1 MIKKLRIKFIIIAM
15 CLITSIVIIGLI
27 SIGYY
32 NYDKEF
38 KSAEDKLELSIQR
51 AANYVNSESNTYNYI
66 YDYLYGNNSTNN
78 NSDNSQDSSKNQQSD
93 STPSTDSPQIGSSS
107 EHNAT
112 LPVATYV
119 LTSTNKLVAAGAFST
134 AKISS
139 ESIAKVNNEVV
150 NATSGTHESQNT
162 GLIFKKE
169 NINNITYVAFSDIES
184 VSGWKGLALSLA
196 RVGLAIIVLFF
207 ILIVFLSNF
216 VVKPVKQA
224 WDSQQRFVADASH
237 DLKTPL
243 AVIMANNSILQSS
256 ELGQNSSTKQW
267 LDSTDQESNRML
279 ELIDN
284 MLNLARL
291 DDPAK
296 TREQVRKTFT
306 RINFS
311 EIVEEISL
319 QFESVAFDK
328 NAIFETDIEED
339 IYVFANVDNIRNTVG
354 VLLENSCKYAQGKDV
369 ITIKLNSD
377 NKKCT
382 FSVKNKNSYI
392 SDEDLPHIFERFY
405 RCSKSRSK
413 IDNTNKDIKHGHG
426 LGLAIAKATIEE
438 ADGTINVTSSS
449 DGGTTFTT
457 TLPLSK

>member
-1 MIKKLRIKFIIIAM
+1 
-15 CLITSIVIIGLI
+15 
-27 SIGYY
+27 
-32 NYDKEF
+32 
-38 KSAEDKLELSIQR
+38 
-51 AANYVNSESNTYNYI
+51 
-66 YDYLYGNNSTNN
+66 
-78 NSDNSQDSSKNQQSD
+78 
-93 STPSTDSPQIGSSS
+93 
-107 EHNAT
+107 
-112 LPVATYV
+112 
-119 LTSTNKLVAAGAFST
+119 
-134 AKISS
+134 
-139 ESIAKVNNEVV
+139 
-150 NATSGTHESQNT
+150 
-162 GLIFKKE
+162 
-169 NINNITYVAFSDIES
+169 
-184 VSGWKGLALSLA
+184 
-196 RVGLAIIVLFF
+196 
-207 ILIVFLSNF
+207 
-216 VVKPVKQA
+216 
-224 WDSQQRFVADASH
+224 
-237 DLKTPL
+237 
-243 AVIMANNSILQSS
+243 MANNSILQSS

-413 IDNTNKDIKHGHG
+413 IDNTNEDIKHGHG